1 MNPKQWDDPA
11 LIEEQYRSGKQYK
24 AGLGKRGLYEQN
36 KVNERFYL
44 GDQWH
49 GVNCGSDK
57 PLVRQNI
64 IKRIGDY
71 KMAVIGSSP
80 IAVNYSA
87 DGIPNTLDTRRQI
100 QQMRGQ
106 LSQTQTAGVV
116 PDDLTP
122 AFAGTASPGDEVNLV
137 MSALS
142 DYFKVTAERV
152 GLDNLKETALKNAY
166 MFGTGLL
173 YTYWDDRV
181 KTGLY
186 SDAMH
191 KAPITGDI
199 RCEVLDVENV
209 YFGDPNCDDVQAQ
222 PYILIA
228 QRKTLSDLRL
238 MMKRNGQRRHIAD
251 LRPDAVDITYH
262 AGDGDCGETT
272 DSRKATLLT
281 KLYKEW
287 DDEGRT
293 YRIRAV
299 QVCGTV
305 VVRPPWDLGIR
316 RYPLAKFSWEP
327 RKNCAYGESEITHL
341 IPNQIA
347 INRMMTASV
356 WAVMMMGIPIM
367 MVNGDVISE
376 KLTNDPGQVVRVFGT
391 GEDVD
396 RAIRYVQPPQFSP
409 RFGEI
414 VSTLISQTMNQ
425 AGANDAALG
434 NLRPDNTSAIIAL
447 REAAALPLQSM
458 QNRFY
463 AFIEEVA
470 RIWADFWVMH
480 YGRRSLK
487 IEDETGTWYLPFDGA
502 RYRDT
507 VICAQVDVGA
517 STLWSE
523 LESVQTLD
531 NLFKKDVLTV
541 EQYLSRLPKGIIP
554 NLSGLIREL
563 QQKDAAEGLPQAPP
577 VEGSAPIDGETLAAG
592 LSPQAKQI
600 WLAMPDAAKRA
611 ALSAIM

>member
-1 MNPKQWDDPA
+1 MNHYAWDDPT
-11 LIEEQYRSGKQYK
+11 LIEEQYQSGKQYK

-80 IAVNYSA
+80 ITVNYSA
-87 DGIPNTLDTRRQI
+87 DGIPNTLDTQQQI

-106 LSQTQTAGVV
+106 LSREQAAGAV
-116 PDDLTP
+116 PDSLTP
-122 AFAGTASPGDEVNLV
+122 AFTGPGDEVNLV

-152 GLDNLKETALKNAY
+152 GLNSLKETALKNAY
-166 MFGTGLL
+166 MFGTGLM

-186 SDAMH
+186 SDVQH

-199 RCEVLDVENV
+199 QCEVLDVENV

-228 QRKTLSDLRL
+228 QRKTLPELRL
-238 MMKRNGQRRHIAD
+238 MMKRNGQRRHITE
-251 LRPDAVDITYH
+251 LRPDAVDVTYH
-262 AGDGDCGETT
+262 AGGGDCGETT
-272 DSRKATLLT
+272 DSRKATLIT

-299 QVCGTV
+299 QVCGQV

-327 RKNCAYGESEITHL
+327 RKNCAYGESEITYL

-367 MVNGDVISE
+367 VVNGDVISE
-376 KLTNDPGQVVRVFGT
+376 KMTNDPGQVVRVFGS

-414 VSTLISQTMNQ
+414 VGSLITQTMNQ

-463 AFIEEVA
+463 AFIEEIA

-487 IEDETGTWYLPFDGA
+487 IEDETGTWYLPFDGS

-517 STLWSE
+517 SSLWSE
-523 LESVQTLD
+523 VESVQTLD

-563 QQKDAAEGLPQAPP
+563 QQQHD
-577 VEGSAPIDGETLAAG
+577 TLAAEMGAEAGTVPPDGDTLAEG

-600 WLAMPDAAKRA
+600 WQSMSEPARKA

>member
-1 MNPKQWDDPA
+1 MNSQAWDDPR
-11 LIEEQYRSGKQYK
+11 LIEEQYRAGQQFK
-24 AGLGKRGLYEQN
+24 AGLGRRGLYEQN

-80 IAVNYSA
+80 VTVNYSA
-87 DGIPNTLDTRRQI
+87 DGVPNTLDTQKQI
-100 QQMRGQ
+100 HLMRDD
-106 LSQTQTAGVV
+106 LSRVQTGGYV
-116 PDDLTP
+116 PDTLTDP
-122 AFAGTASPGDEVNLV
+122 ASGAALSAGDEVNLV

-142 DYFKVTAERV
+142 DYFRVTAERV
-152 GLDNLKETALKNAY
+152 GLETLKETALHNAY
-166 MFGTGLL
+166 TSGTGLL

-186 SDAMH
+186 SDAQR
-191 KAPITGDI
+191 KTPITGDI
-199 RCEVLDVENV
+199 GCEVLDVENV
-209 YFGDPNCDDVQAQ
+209 YFGDPNRDDVQAQ

-228 QRKTLSDLRL
+228 QRKTLSDIRL
-238 MMKRNGQRRHIAD
+238 MMKRYGLRKNIAD
-251 LRPDAVDITYH
+251 LRPDNTDLGYH
-262 AGDGDCGETT
+262 AGGDDCGEP
-272 DSRKATLLT
+272 SGSLKATLIT

-287 DDEGRT
+287 DDDGHT

-299 QVCGTV
+299 QVCGKTV
-305 VVRPPWDLGIR
+305 VRRPWDLGIR
-316 RYPLAKFSWEP
+316 RYPLAKFSWE
-327 RKNCAYGESEITHL
+327 RRQNCAYGESEITYL

-347 INRMMTASV
+347 VNRMMTASV

-367 MVNGDVISE
+367 VVNGDVVSE
-376 KLTNDPGQVVRVFGT
+376 KMTNDPGQVIRVFGSS
-391 GEDVD
+391 EDVD

-414 VSTLISQTMNQ
+414 VSTLITQTMNQ

-447 REAAALPLQSM
+447 REAAAMPLQSM

-463 AFIEEVA
+463 AFIEDVA

-480 YGRRSLK
+480 YGRRALK

-507 VICAQVDVGA
+507 LISARVDVGA
-517 STLWSE
+517 SSLWSE
-523 LESVQTLD
+523 VESVQTLD
-531 NLFKKDVLTV
+531 NLFKKDILTV

-563 QQKDAAEGLPQAPP
+563 QQQKAALTPTEPTEDALSADSLAEGLSPEAKQVWASMSDQARK
-577 VEGSAPIDGETLAAG
+577 AALAAV
-592 LSPQAKQI
+592 
-600 WLAMPDAAKRA
+600 M
-611 ALSAIM
+611 